1 MASVAVLEILRSK
14 RIGVTNLTFQGH
26 VTLYLFIYILKCR
39 LCISIT
45 VCCWCYNVASV
56 CRRLSVVCNICRPIV
71 VKRCVLPKKIA
82 EQANRKRPMG
92 NEWSCDR
99 WPHVT
104 LKGQGSDFNT
114 LRAQYLENSWRCWC
128 YL

>member
-71 VKRCVLPKKIA
+71 VKRCVLPKKLPNKQIGKGLWGTNGHA
-82 EQANRKRPMG
+82 T
-92 NEWSCDR
+92 DDLT
-99 WPHVT
+99 WPWKVKVVT
-104 LKGQGSDFNT
+104 SIRVEPNISKTAGD
-114 LRAQYLENSWRCWC
+114 ADAI
-128 YL
+128 